1 MATISIKKEVLEDL
15 VDFKLRFI
23 TNEINRILAKWN
35 RNSIDQFLEDARAG
49 ILEESEDDA
58 IDLTN
63 LVDHRDELFELKAGW
78 TLS

>member
-1 MATISIKKEVLEDL
+1 MATISIKKEVVEDL

-23 TNEINRILAKWN
+23 TSEINRILVKWN

-58 IDLTN
+58 IDLSN
-63 LVDHRDELFELKAGW
+63 LVDQRDELYELKAGW
-78 TLS
+78 TSS